1 MTDKTRLSE
10 QGKTQEFSPTKH
22 VLVPKHEIMT
32 KEEVEELLNKYRIKP
47 QQLPYILASD
57 PIVKEI
63 GAKPGD
69 VIRIIRQT
77 ETAGKS
83 VYYRLVVRE

>member
-1 MTDKTRLSE
+1 
-10 QGKTQEFSPTKH
+10 
-22 VLVPKHEIMT
+22 MT
-32 KEEVEELLNKYRIKP
+32 KEEVEELLKKYRITP

-57 PIVKEI
+57 PIVREI

-77 ETAGKS
+77 ETAGRS

>member
-1 MTDKTRLSE
+1 MTDKAKLSE
-10 QGKTQEFSPTKH
+10 QERAQTFSPSKH
-22 VLVPKHEIMT
+22 VFVPKHEIMT
-32 KEEVEELLNKYRIKP
+32 KEEVEELLKKYRIKP

-57 PIVKEI
+57 PVVKEI

-77 ETAGKS
+77 EIAGRT